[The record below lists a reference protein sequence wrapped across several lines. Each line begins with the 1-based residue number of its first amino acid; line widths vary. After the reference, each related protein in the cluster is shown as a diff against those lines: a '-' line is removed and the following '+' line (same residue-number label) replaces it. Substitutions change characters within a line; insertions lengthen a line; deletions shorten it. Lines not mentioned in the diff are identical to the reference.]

1 MVNSAD
7 NSSGSNSP
15 VSTTNPPVITA
26 IVTPVDPA
34 GSIDHDGLDRAVDRV
49 LAGGVHGVSPCGSTG
64 EGARLT
70 LDQRLEVARRVRA
83 RAPQATVIPG
93 VPVTAVPLAH
103 EELAELGRLDVTA
116 ALVPP
121 PSYYPSSDDEL
132 LRLYIGLADTS
143 PVPIVL
149 YNIPVFTDVM
159 LPVGVVARL
168 AEHPRIV
175 GIKDSSR
182 DMEYL
187 QSVVMAVRDASSSFT
202 VYTGTDTLLV
212 ASLLTGAGGAL
223 TASSNLVPELVVE
236 VAAAFTRGDL
246 DHAGR
251 VQRRLAEVVDAC
263 RRGAA
268 PAGWKAALHLAG
280 VCGPDLVP
288 PASVLPAVQVEEL
301 RDALVATDV
310 LVASGA

>member
-1 MVNSAD
+1 MVNSTY
-7 NSSGSNSP
+7 NPSGSDSP
-15 VSTTNPPVITA
+15 ANAGNPPVITA
-26 IVTPVDPA
+26 MVTPVDPA
-34 GSIDHDGLDRAVDRV
+34 GSVDHDALDRVVDRV

-70 LDQRLEVARRVRA
+70 PDQRLEVVRRVRA

-103 EELAELGRLDVTA
+103 EELAELGRLDVSA

-121 PSYYPSSDDEL
+121 PSYYPSSNEDL
-132 LRLYIGLADTS
+132 LRLYTGLADNS
-143 PVPIVL
+143 PVPLVL

-159 LPVGVVARL
+159 LPVEVVTRL

-187 QSVVMAVRDASSSFT
+187 QSVVMAVRGGASSFT
-202 VYTGTDTLLV
+202 VYTGTDTLLE
-212 ASLLTGAGGAL
+212 ASLLTGADGAI
-223 TASSNLVPELVVE
+223 TAGSNLVPELVVE
-236 VAAAFTRGDL
+236 VTAAVARGDW
-246 DHAGR
+246 DHSGR
-251 VQRRLAEVVDAC
+251 VQRQLALVLGAC
-263 RRGAA
+263 RQGAA

-288 PASVLPAVQVEEL
+288 PASALPAAQIEKM